1 MRLSGHRSSDG
12 RPDAEVNGATQGSGS
27 LLGRD
32 TEVAELE
39 LALDATARG
48 QGTLFVVTGEAGIG
62 KTRLSDEAAARAG
75 SLGFVVAWGRCWE
88 GGGAPAYWPWIQVLR
103 TCATTTD
110 LDPLVAKFDPAGAH
124 LASLVR
130 GVAPAVRGDGADA
143 YPEHERF
150 VLFDALTRLLAEVA
164 ATRPLLVLLDDLHAA
179 DAASLRLLQFLARS
193 LREFPLMVVG
203 TSRDPGGPADPE
215 RARLLAKL
223 HQDGR
228 RLALSG
234 LPATDVALL
243 MRDRAGRPLAETLVT
258 AVHAATSGNPFFVDE
273 IVRLLAA
280 QRLLDARGLQEA
292 VHLPQQLREVIWRR
306 LDPLPEPV
314 IQILSVAAVLGRSF
328 ELALLADVAGSE
340 PDAVLEP
347 LGSAAAQGLLDEPAS
362 PAGRWMFRHG
372 LIREALYHELSTA
385 ARVRLHRKAA
395 QSLEA
400 RGEQHVDAHV
410 TLLAHH
416 YLQAAAGGDADKAV
430 TYAWRAGDAATAV
443 LAFEEAV
450 AQYRHALEL
459 ADQAGL
465 DLHQRTELMLTLAA
479 AQTRSGAFVAAK
491 GSWEEAMD
499 LARATGQPEQ
509 MARAAL
515 GASLPGMLF
524 GVTDTT
530 RVAFLEE
537 ALAVQGPAPTA
548 WRTRLLARLAAE
560 LYWSSDRERSVAL
573 SEEAVA
579 LAESVD
585 DDAVRAYTLHA
596 LHYAQRGPDAG
607 SGRPATAARI
617 VALAERAHD
626 TELALAARAA
636 HVVDLFEIGD
646 LEGMDDQLETLSERA
661 GRLQHPAFRWYAA
674 VYQLV
679 RALLEGRFADADAL
693 GATASEASLHAPEFL
708 VGRFFAEAVSDLR
721 ELDDH
726 ALRQRGNRL
735 EEMAD
740 RYPGVFLWRC
750 LLALNRAV
758 RGQVESAHGDLI
770 VLVDQL
776 LGQERRDAHW
786 LVGCCL
792 LAEAAA
798 VLSAAVREGPEVG
811 RAHPQAS
818 LSERNDAGEAKVAT
832 RLADALRPYADRLA
846 VAGRVAAC
854 RGSVSYALG
863 VVGLATGELDPAVS
877 DLDHAVASHRSL
889 GARPHLARS
898 LVALADALERR
909 AASGDRAR
917 SSAVRQEAAA
927 LAEELGLDRLA
938 ARANAAA
945 AAPDLAWEGVL
956 RREGEYWSVGDDT
969 RVVRL
974 RDARGLHHLAV
985 LLSAPGEAVHAL
997 DLVVGG
1003 RSRPGNPRGG
1013 GAAASTDAAE
1023 GLAVRRGDTDDAV
1036 LDPQAKSAYR
1046 QRLGQLAD
1054 LMAAAERSGDQE
1066 RFLELRSETQALEE
1080 ALAGAQG
1087 LGGRDRTAPNAAERA
1102 RVSVRK
1108 ALSTALARITRAH
1121 PALGE
1126 HLQATIR
1133 TGTYCAYEPDPLA
1146 PVRWRFE

>member
-1 MRLSGHRSSDG
+1 MSAAR
-12 RPDAEVNGATQGSGS
+12 QGPGS

-32 TEVAELE
+32 TEIAELE
-39 LALDATARG
+39 LALDAAVRG
-48 QGTLFVVTGEAGIG
+48 RGTLVVVTGEAGIG
-62 KTRLSDEAAARAG
+62 KTRLSDETAARAG
-75 SLGFVVAWGRCWE
+75 AMGFVVAWGRCWE

-103 TCATTTD
+103 TCATVTD

-130 GVAPAVRGDGADA
+130 GVAPKGRGDGDGA

-164 ATRPLLVLLDDLHAA
+164 ATRPLLVILDDLHAA

-193 LREFPLMVVG
+193 LRELPLMVVG
-203 TSRDPGGPADPE
+203 TTRDPGGPVDPE
-215 RARLLAKL
+215 KARLLGKL

-234 LPATDVALL
+234 LPATVVGLL
-243 MRDRAGRPLAETLVT
+243 MRDRAGRALDQSLVT

-280 QRLLDARGLQEA
+280 ERLLDARGLQEA
-292 VHLPQQLREVIWRR
+292 VRLPQQLREVIWRR

-314 IQILSVAAVLGRSF
+314 IQVLSVAAVLGRSF
-328 ELALLADVAGSE
+328 ELTLLADVAGSE
-340 PDAVLEP
+340 PDAVLEL
-347 LGSAAAQGLLDEPAS
+347 LGSAAAQGLLEEPAA
-362 PAGRWMFRHG
+362 PAGRWTFRHG

-385 ARVRLHRKAA
+385 SRVRLHRKAA

-400 RGEQHVDAHV
+400 EHGQQLDARV

-430 TYAWRAGDAATAV
+430 SYAWRAGDAAKAV

-450 AQYRHALEL
+450 AQYRHAQEL

-465 DLHQRTELMLTLAA
+465 DRRQRTELMLAMAA
-479 AQTRSGAFVAAK
+479 AQTRSGAFTAAQ
-491 GSWEEAMD
+491 GSWEEAMSM
-499 LARATGQPEQ
+499 ARATGQAEH

-515 GASLPGMLF
+515 GASLQGMLF
-524 GVTDTT
+524 GVTDTS

-537 ALAVQGPAPTA
+537 ALAAQDVQDQDAAPTA
-548 WRTRLLARLAAE
+548 ARTRLLARLAAE
-560 LYWSSDRERSVAL
+560 LYWSDRERSRAL

-579 LAESVD
+579 LAGSLD

-607 SGRPATAARI
+607 PERLAMAARI

-626 TELALAARAA
+626 TEIALAARAA
-636 HVVDLFEIGD
+636 HVVDLFEVGD
-646 LEGMDDQLETLSERA
+646 LDVMDDELEALSERA

-674 VYQLV
+674 VYQMV
-679 RALLEGRFADADAL
+679 RALLEGRFEDADAL
-693 GATASEASLHAPEFL
+693 GAAASEASLQAPEFL

-721 ELDDH
+721 ELDDR
-726 ALRQRGNRL
+726 ALRRHGNRL

-758 RGQVESAHGDLI
+758 RGQIGSARGDVT
-770 VLVDQL
+770 VLTDQL
-776 LGQERRDAHW
+776 LDQERRDAHW

-798 VLSAAVREGPEVG
+798 VLSAARPGGPDIG
-811 RAHPQAS
+811 GAHRQA
-818 LSERNDAGEAKVAT
+818 LRSERDDADDLSAAT

-863 VVGLATGELDPAVS
+863 VVGVATGALDVAIA
-877 DLDHAVASHRSL
+877 DLDQAAASHRRL
-889 GARPHLARS
+889 NARPHLARS
-898 LVALADALERR
+898 LVALAGALERR

-917 SSAVRQEAAA
+917 STTVRREAAA

-938 ARANAAA
+938 GRAHALAD
-945 AAPDLAWEGVL
+945 APELAWEGVL
-956 RREGEYWSVGDDT
+956 RREGEYWSIADDA

-974 RDARGLHHLAV
+974 KDARGLHHLAM
-985 LLSAPGEAVHAL
+985 LLGSPGQALHAL
-997 DLVVGG
+997 DLVVGRG
-1003 RSRPGNPRGG
+1003 GRPGGLRGG
-1013 GAAASTDAAE
+1013 SAAASTDPAD
-1023 GLAVRRGDTDDAV
+1023 GLVVRRGDADDAV
-1036 LDPQAKSAYR
+1036 LDLQAKAAYR
-1046 QRLGQLAD
+1046 RRLGQLVE
-1054 LMAAAERSGDQE
+1054 LMAAAERSGDQD
-1066 RFLELRSETQALEE
+1066 RLLEIRAESQALEE

-1087 LGGRDRTAPNAAERA
+1087 LGGRDRSAPNAAERA

-1108 ALSTALARITRAH
+1108 ALSTVLARITQAH

-1146 PVRWRFE
+1146 PVRWRIE